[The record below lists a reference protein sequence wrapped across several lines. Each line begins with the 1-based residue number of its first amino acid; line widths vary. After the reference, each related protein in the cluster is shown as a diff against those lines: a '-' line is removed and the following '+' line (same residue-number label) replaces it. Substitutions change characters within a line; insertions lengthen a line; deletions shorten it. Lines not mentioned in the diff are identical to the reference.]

1 MADSKTKELRERR
14 SVLSESLPALSQKR
28 DQTYRL
34 NSDALALDRA
44 GMTRHTPEELARLGE
59 GQAGA
64 EAAIRDAQC
73 EIRDLDAEILRGS
86 GGGFGAR
93 VGRMARRTRNRSA

>member
-1 MADSKTKELRERR
+1 MADSEIKELRQRR
-14 SVLSESLPALSQKR
+14 LALSQSLPELSRTR
-28 DQTYRL
+28 DQTYRM

-44 GMTRHTPEELARLGE
+44 GVTHHAPEELTRLGE

-64 EAAIRDAQC
+64 EAAIRNAQC

-86 GGGFGAR
+86 GGGLGAR
-93 VGRMARRTRNRSA
+93 FARVVRRKRSGSP